1 MSLPQYPLVRARDP
15 GLHALLATGNIVSK
29 TAAGHEVAFTVADV
43 GQTVTVGR
51 TVIAA
56 AAEV

>member
-1 MSLPQYPLVRARDP
+1 MSVPQYPLVRARDP
-15 GLHALLATGNIVSK
+15 RLHALFATGNIVSK
-29 TAAGHEVAFTVADV
+29 TAAGHEVAFIVADV